1 MATIKKYDT
10 IFYVFHYF
18 GTIYRG
24 PWVTSC
30 YENLLSSVACEL
42 VYMKRKINAKLHSN
56 KPIFFLN
63 ELEFANLLKEYLSPN
78 LNKLVITLQN
88 MKMVG
93 QPLFIFIVHSI
104 IKGRIK

>member
-1 MATIKKYDT
+1 MAIIKKYDT

-42 VYMKRKINAKLHSN
+42 CLH
-56 KPIFFLN
+56 
-63 ELEFANLLKEYLSPN
+63 EKEN
-78 LNKLVITLQN
+78 
-88 MKMVG
+88 
-93 QPLFIFIVHSI
+93 
-104 IKGRIK
+104 